1 MVRLGFRYREV
12 VKSFYTDTHE
22 KEGNVRYRKEFS
34 HRYLFVYE
42 PYMLRYIQ
50 VSVATLAKY
59 LKGKVRVIKVENEAR
74 GEHEAATKKAKIDM
88 YEQAMSVG
96 KAYGLDGDTD
106 GMVEFHVDS
115 IADPQYEELH
125 QLVHEA
131 EVARNGLGCN
141 QSVFREDKDRK
152 ILIGFGQ
159 DEVINKQFIMNK
171 KAWHNS

>member
-1 MVRLGFRYREV
+1 
-12 VKSFYTDTHE
+12 
-22 KEGNVRYRKEFS
+22 
-34 HRYLFVYE
+34 
-42 PYMLRYIQ
+42 
-50 VSVATLAKY
+50 
-59 LKGKVRVIKVENEAR
+59 
-74 GEHEAATKKAKIDM
+74 M

-96 KAYGLDGDTD
+96 KAYRLDGDTD

-115 IADPQYEELH
+115 IADSQYEELH

-171 KAWHNS
+171 KAWHNSQGNFQCRPKDGGAGIMISGMQSRYYGFGFPDFDKHKDQLNKYREVKEYHGKAVSIKVYKTSKKSPLENDPSVR